1 MPGVIDSLLERNLVV
16 AIANPQSDIAVQ
28 ESALARLELRALS
41 GDNRSRFLSEYDAIM
56 RTCEMF
62 VIRQGYRFGSMPHLA
77 MNVIV
82 NTVLPAEKIREI
94 SKRRHEVK
102 KGPVI
107 PTDVEVRQ
115 VRRIRLALAEQLPNS
130 NPQS

>member
-1 MPGVIDSLLERNLVV
+1 MSNVIENLLERHLVV
-16 AIANPQSDIAVQ
+16 AIDNPESDIASQ
-28 ESALARLELRALS
+28 ETALVRLKLRALS
-41 GDNRSRFLSEYDAIM
+41 GDKRTSFLSEYDAIM

-62 VIRQGYRFGSMPHLA
+62 VMRQGFRFGSMPHLA

-82 NTVLPAEKIREI
+82 SSVLPAEEIRQI

-107 PTDVEVRQ
+107 PSDAEVHR
-115 VRRIRLALAEQLPNS
+115 VRGIRLALAERLDN
-130 NPQS
+130 

>member
-1 MPGVIDSLLERNLVV
+1 MSNVIENLLERHLVV
-16 AIANPQSDIAVQ
+16 AIDNPESDIASQ
-28 ESALARLELRALS
+28 ETALVRLKLRALS
-41 GDNRSRFLSEYDAIM
+41 GDNRTRFLSEYDAIM

-62 VIRQGYRFGSMPHLA
+62 VLRQGFRFGSMPHLA

-82 NTVLPAEKIREI
+82 SSVLPAEEIRQI

-107 PTDVEVRQ
+107 PSDAEVHR
-115 VRRIRLALAEQLPNS
+115 VRGIRLALAERLDN
-130 NPQS
+130 

>member
-1 MPGVIDSLLERNLVV
+1 VIENLLERHLVV
-16 AIANPQSDIAVQ
+16 AIDNPESDIASQ
-28 ESALARLELRALS
+28 ETALVRLKLRALS
-41 GDNRSRFLSEYDAIM
+41 GDNRTRFLSEYDAIM

-62 VIRQGYRFGSMPHLA
+62 VLRQGFRFGSMPHLA

-82 NTVLPAEKIREI
+82 SSVLPAEEIRQI

-107 PTDVEVRQ
+107 PSDAEVHR
-115 VRRIRLALAEQLPNS
+115 VRGIRLALAERLDN
-130 NPQS
+130 

>member
-1 MPGVIDSLLERNLVV
+1 MSDVIGSLLERHLVV
-16 AIANPQSDIAVQ
+16 AIDNPEREIASQ
-28 ESALARLELRALS
+28 ETALARLKLRAQS

-62 VIRQGYRFGSMPHLA
+62 VMRQGFRFGSMPHLA

-82 NTVLPAEKIREI
+82 GSVFPAEDIRQI

-107 PTDVEVRQ
+107 PSDAEVHR
-115 VRRIRLALAEQLPNS
+115 VRDIRLALAERLDN
-130 NPQS
+130 

>member
-1 MPGVIDSLLERNLVV
+1 MSNVIENLLERHLVV
-16 AIANPQSDIAVQ
+16 AIDNPESDIASQ
-28 ESALARLELRALS
+28 ETALVRLKLRALS
-41 GDNRSRFLSEYDAIM
+41 GDNRTRFLSEYDAIM

-62 VIRQGYRFGSMPHLA
+62 VMRQGFRFGSMPHLA

-82 NTVLPAEKIREI
+82 SSVLPAEEIRQI

-107 PTDVEVRQ
+107 PSDAEVHR
-115 VRRIRLALAEQLPNS
+115 VRGIRLALAERLDN
-130 NPQS
+130 